1 MREELE
7 SFKAG
12 IESRIDQF
20 MLQMRELM
28 ISNQNFDKGKGVDS
42 GNSSVDKNEKKFFG
56 NQKTV
61 EIDKVSLVAL
71 QLTGKACCGLIKLT
85 KLNQTGSVEDYE
97 SFGGISEVESNRISG
112 RLSLP
117 ISRTAMN
124 LARTFESKYQLTRA
138 VDLHNWESTKDCIS
152 HLQGRGK
159 NQGKSLDKTD
169 GLLVN
174 RQGHGSDVDYIKP
187 TMVHVGENVKA
198 LEISCGF
205 NHTGAIFGY

>member
-28 ISNQNFDKGKGVDS
+28 ISNRNFDKGKGVDR
-42 GNSSVDKNEKKFFG
+42 GNSSD
-56 NQKTV
+56 QWKTMNPLG
-61 EIDKVSLVAL
+61 ELA
-71 QLTGKACCGLIKLT
+71 T
-85 KLNQTGSVEDYE
+85 LNQTGSVEDYLCQFQE
-97 SFGGISEVESNRISG
+97 LYGIPFDEFHLFSIG
-112 RLSLP
+112 
-117 ISRTAMN
+117 
-124 LARTFESKYQLTRA
+124 
-138 VDLHNWESTKDCIS
+138 

-174 RQGHGSDVDYIKP
+174 GPGHGSDVDYIKP

-205 NHTGAIFGY
+205 NHTGAIFGHM